1 MPPNELPEIATEAS
15 AFVKKALKLGLYG
28 GMSSIWTFL
37 IAGREPVSGLD
48 LAIDTVKAIYAAYLS
63 AEKGMRVELDKI

>member
-1 MPPNELPEIATEAS
+1 MGRRMKLPPCG
-15 AFVKKALKLGLYG
+15 K
-28 GMSSIWTFL
+28 
-37 IAGREPVSGLD
+37 EPVSGLD